1 MKTIYLSTK
10 DILIQIIPVYL
21 KFKEF
26 NALDF
31 NFPWAKFPPRRDMG
45 PLPIA
50 SQKNLFF
57 G

>member
-1 MKTIYLSTK
+1 MKTIYLNTK
-10 DILIQIIPVYL
+10 EILIQMFIL
-21 KFKEF
+21 FKEF

-31 NFPWAKFPPRRDMG
+31 NFPWAKFPPRRDGG